1 MKFLFVHADYVNYEA
16 KEKSPVAEELAEAER
31 VESMEEPL
39 IVFVSVEEKDE
50 DSGSM
55 ETLVADAFEEVE
67 DVASKIKT
75 ENITLFPFA
84 HLSEDLAT
92 PEFAVSALNKLDS
105 RLRSSGY
112 NTVRA
117 PFGWYKKFE
126 FRSKGHPLSVLSR
139 TISF

>member
-1 MKFLFVHADYVNYEA
+1 MKFLFIHADYVNYEA
-16 KEKSPVAEELAEAER
+16 KEESPVAEKLAEAQK

-39 IVFVSVEEKDE
+39 IVFISVEGRDE
-50 DSGSM
+50 DSGDV
-55 ETLVADAFEEVE
+55 EALVASAFEEIE

-75 ENITLFPFA
+75 ENIALFPFA

-92 PEFAVSALNKLDS
+92 PEFAVSVLNELDS
-105 RLRSSGY
+105 RLESSDY
-112 NTVRA
+112 DTVRA
-117 PFGWYKKFE
+117 PFGWYKEFE